1 VVDVDNTLKVSHETL
16 RILLFVI
23 LGTNFPPIKF
33 RKSLS
38 LPVVCAQSRFVSTF
52 NFLTVLDD
60 ALRADRAGAPA
71 EVARAA
77 ERWAARLLVDGWW
90 DWHLWPQA
98 RGK

>member
-1 VVDVDNTLKVSHETL
+1 
-16 RILLFVI
+16 
-23 LGTNFPPIKF
+23 
-33 RKSLS
+33 
-38 LPVVCAQSRFVSTF
+38 VSTF
-52 NFLTVLDD
+52 NFLTVFDD